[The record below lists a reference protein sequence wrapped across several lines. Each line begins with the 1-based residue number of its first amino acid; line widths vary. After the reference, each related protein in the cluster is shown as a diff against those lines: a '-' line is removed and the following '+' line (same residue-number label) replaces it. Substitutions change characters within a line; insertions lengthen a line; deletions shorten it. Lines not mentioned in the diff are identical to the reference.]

1 MLGSRHRNAVMEK
14 PLVFGRFSDA
24 IHCHR
29 IYGYLAPFDA
39 SQIHIHST
47 IEEGV
52 VRVGHFRYRNTSGV
66 SLCFSDRSQHTMTRR
81 NNKRPLPGQID
92 SRS

>member
-1 MLGSRHRNAVMEK
+1 MLCFGQRNAVIEK
-14 PLVFGRFSDA
+14 PLIFGCFSDA
-24 IHCHR
+24 IHCHG
-29 IYGYLAPFDA
+29 IYGYLTPFDA

-52 VRVGHFRYRNTSGV
+52 VRVGHFRYRNASGV
-66 SLCFSDRSQHTMTRR
+66 SLCFSDRRQHTMTRR
-81 NNKRPLPGQID
+81 DNQRPLPGQID